1 VYVCIEYMMDSY
13 YNLNNYICYN
23 YYKMAYFIITW
34 EKRTLRIPKN
44 KDKIRIY
51 NEFKLLII

>member
-1 VYVCIEYMMDSY
+1 
-13 YNLNNYICYN
+13 
-23 YYKMAYFIITW
+23 MAYFIITW